1 MSKFDVEF
9 DKPSLRINSRKWWTA
24 VQNAVGKNS
33 EQYRSPDGLKCAAGC
48 LIADDEYDP
57 RMEGSNWKEMYER
70 GSVPNDHLLLIA
82 RLQAIHDRCPVKIW
96 RERLEHVAN
105 EYNLTTENV

>member
-1 MSKFDVEF
+1 M
-9 DKPSLRINSRKWWTA
+9 R
-24 VQNAVGKNS
+24 G
-33 EQYRSPDGLKCAAGC
+33 
-48 LIADDEYDP
+48 
-57 RMEGSNWKEMYER
+57 

-105 EYNLTTENV
+105 EYNLTMEKV